1 MTKEEIYHDFCKK
14 VQSGEYKISQVTRSN
29 SPVLGKQE
37 FNFTLEKLYTAEDI
51 DRASGV
57 WSDLR
62 IHARGK
68 KFTKEEFDE
77 IANMRRELLA
87 KLDKERRDD

>member
-1 MTKEEIYHDFCKK
+1 MTQEEIYQDFCKK

-37 FNFTLEKLYTAEDI
+37 FNFMLEKLYTAEDI

-77 IANMRRELLA
+77 IVNWRKEMLA
-87 KLDKERRDD
+87 KLDKENE

>member
-37 FNFTLEKLYTAEDI
+37 FNFTLEKLHTAEDVCVLNVEYCPMCG
-51 DRASGV
+51 RP
-57 WSDLR
+57 LN
-62 IHARGK
+62 
-68 KFTKEEFDE
+68 EEE
-77 IANMRRELLA
+77 E
-87 KLDKERRDD
+87 